1 MLSAIF
7 HMFTIYFNGLYLRTT
22 NIGLLYNVKNIFD
35 RVWSMYNFDR
45 LFTVKEENYDVF
57 IGKVFLYDKR
67 MNEFRRK

>member
-1 MLSAIF
+1 
-7 HMFTIYFNGLYLRTT
+7 
-22 NIGLLYNVKNIFD
+22 
-35 RVWSMYNFDR
+35 MYNFDR